1 MEYIELVI
9 LALHLKNM
17 VDSVTLG
24 NKDFFNIKFSG
35 RVSPRDDSLWGGKTP
50 YVSPIDMN
58 RDDVVYEIIQTNKT
72 LSDKGVVAL
81 GSNIIP
87 PQSVVL
93 VSKSFI
99 NSIGRVA
106 INQLPCGISDSL
118 YGVVIKDHSVLLPKY
133 VAYILASLKQQMHYF
148 MKTSELSKMCY
159 FSIKNLK
166 SLSISLLDLSEQKEI
181 IEKAE
186 SNNFDR
192 KQVILNE
199 LINFLK
205 EKNIICPLPII
216 WNDMYKLMVRE
227 IHTRESNWVVDTIYE
242 NYGTPPPLVLNGWNF
257 STDDE
262 KKERFLEHLNIANK
276 NGKLGL
282 IKNFLMKVKP
292 VDFYYG

>member
-1 MEYIELVI
+1 
-9 LALHLKNM
+9 M

-24 NKDFFNIKFSG
+24 NKEFFNIKFGGGKISL
-35 RVSPRDDSLWGGKTP
+35 RDDSLWGGETP
-50 YVSPIDMN
+50 YVMPVDMHS
-58 RDDVVYEIIQTNKT
+58 DEVVYEIIQTNKT
-72 LSDKGVVAL
+72 LSDKGVLAL

-87 PQSVVL
+87 PQSVIVG
-93 VSKSFI
+93 SRGFI
-99 NSIGRVA
+99 TSYSSSLIGRVA
-106 INQLPCGISDSL
+106 INQLSCGISYSL
-118 YGVVIKDHSVLLPKY
+118 YGLVIKDHSVLLPKY

-148 MKTSELSKMCY
+148 MKTSELTKMCN
-159 FSIKNLK
+159 FSIKDFK

-181 IEKAE
+181 ILKAE

-192 KQVILNE
+192 KQVILDE
-199 LINFLK
+199 LINFIK

-242 NYGTPPPLVLNGWNF
+242 KYGTPPPLVLNGWNF
-257 STDDE
+257 SNDDE

-292 VDFYYG
+292 EDFYYG